1 MDTSPLDGGNYPPW
15 RYRLRLQLDHCEPDL
30 EENLAIGYPGPSTK
44 IFTSWLNEAKSIV
57 SDKKEQKII
66 DANIVTKEAYGFI
79 ESSWPEVSVAVIRML
94 PKESA
99 TPYRIKD
106 RFDRLEKLV
115 QRLETGIPPNEVTN
129 LAMDPSSM
137 EDVLTAGW
145 IRKISGIKKASV
157 LNSSFDTDSLERLV
171 LKGCESSYVQSQWG
185 SLLNGSP
192 K

>member
-1 MDTSPLDGGNYPPW
+1 
-15 RYRLRLQLDHCEPDL
+15 
-30 EENLAIGYPGPSTK
+30 
-44 IFTSWLNEAKSIV
+44 
-57 SDKKEQKII
+57 
-66 DANIVTKEAYGFI
+66 VTKEAYGFI